1 MDILSSLKSPLK
13 KNRKRRG
20 RGFSA
25 PKGKKGGRGT
35 KGQRSRSGSK
45 RRAWFEGGQTPL
57 IYRIPKRG
65 FNNPT
70 KIEYQ
75 VVNINLL
82 EKKFSPQSV
91 VDPVTL
97 KEKKL
102 IHGRKKI
109 KILGRGEITK
119 PLQIRV
125 HKVSKSAKEKIE
137 KVGGKVEEIKE

>member
-1 MDILSSLKSPLK
+1 MDILSSLKSPYR

-20 RGFSA
+20 RGFAA
-25 PKGKKGGRGT
+25 PKGKRGGRGT
-35 KGQRSRSGSK
+35 KGQRARSGSK
-45 RRAWFEGGQTPL
+45 RRIWFEGGQTPL
-57 IYRIPKRG
+57 IHRIPKRG

-75 VVNINLL
+75 VVNVDLL
-82 EKKFSPQSV
+82 EKKFSPESI
-91 VDPVTL
+91 VDPTTL

-119 PLQIRV
+119 PLEVRV
-125 HKVSKSAKEKIE
+125 HKVSKKAKEKIE
-137 KVGGKVEEIKE
+137 KVGGKVEEIKV